1 VRGYSIRVS
10 ADRGGRLAK
19 TAYCRQ
25 PRGRAL
31 LILLLL
37 CVTIAAQSSAL
48 DPRHESHHAP
58 GHCCLLCHTGPLPLV
73 RTAVPVA
80 VTPIFLVTWLAPAP
94 DFQPFH
100 EVLRTASS
108 SRAPPAA

>member
-1 VRGYSIRVS
+1 
-10 ADRGGRLAK
+10 
-19 TAYCRQ
+19 
-25 PRGRAL
+25 L

-37 CVTIAAQSSAL
+37 SVTIAAQSSAL

-58 GHCCLLCHTGPLPLV
+58 GHCCLVCHLGSLPFL
-73 RTAVPVA
+73 RTSVPA
-80 VTPIFLVTWLAPAP
+80 PVTPVFLVTWLAPSS

-100 EVLRTASS
+100 EVLLTASS